1 MKIVGFSQLRN
12 ELSNGNLENWFRC
25 MEFCDYIYIY
35 DQNSDDGS
43 IEYYKKHDNVV
54 VFESPVNDFAR
65 EISCKAL
72 LLDMLL
78 KDHPDADWIFWID
91 GDTILDGRMLRNDAH
106 EVHSLLKAA
115 SEQDIDSIIMGHYNL
130 WRSDIHYRV
139 ASDYDWFHRNG
150 RRVFWRNNGKL
161 KFIDNGGLHQSQYPH
176 GLQNMIRID
185 RDLIHRGFATDEQIL
200 NRYKLYKDKGQA
212 GPLLD
217 RLIDEENLTVKKLR
231 KEIQPD
237 WYLVAD
243 DTSPLEKPRIKNIK

>member
-139 ASDYDWFHRNG
+139 DSDYDWFHRNG
-150 RRVFWRNNGKL
+150 RRVFWRNNGKC
-161 KFIDNGGLHQSQYPH
+161 KEPCG
-176 GLQNMIRID
+176 
-185 RDLIHRGFATDEQIL
+185 HRFCH
-200 NRYKLYKDKGQA
+200 Y
-212 GPLLD
+212 
-217 RLIDEENLTVKKLR
+217 
-231 KEIQPD
+231 
-237 WYLVAD
+237 
-243 DTSPLEKPRIKNIK
+243 